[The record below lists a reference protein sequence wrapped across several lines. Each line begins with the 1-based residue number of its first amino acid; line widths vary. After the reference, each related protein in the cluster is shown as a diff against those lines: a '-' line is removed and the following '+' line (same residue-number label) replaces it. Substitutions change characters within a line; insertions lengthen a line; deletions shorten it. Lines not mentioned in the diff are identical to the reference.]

1 MNHYD
6 DEALLMYAEGSSPI
20 PEEITAHVSGCG
32 ECAEMLSAHQE
43 LAALLKTAEVW
54 DQPAAAGA
62 AVMAKGRELATV
74 AHRLEDEQA
83 AAEAM
88 VDEMLASPQRWWRTK
103 LMREGGQTVGV
114 VRALLDRM
122 RTILPK
128 APLQALDVTTIA
140 VDLANDLPITGYPS
154 DLVFAARG
162 HAFRDHAYV
171 LSFLGRFSEALEAV
185 ERSEHLFRQTA
196 LSDYELA
203 RVDLVR
209 ANILRP
215 LDRIDEAVRLSQ
227 RASETFLEFG
237 DRPRYINARV
247 TAAAMLFEKRALREA
262 LEAWESVIDDPA
274 IEDMTRV
281 MVINNLGMCYREL
294 GDYDRAVNYL
304 SRAVTEFEMLG
315 ATTERARNRW
325 SLAMTL
331 VAAGRISDALPI
343 FEKTWREFEDLGME
357 ADAALVGLEFAEA
370 LLLVDRPERVPEI
383 CRTLLDRFTSAGMA
397 SRAITAL
404 AFLREAVAIG
414 QAHPTLVRHV
424 HEYLRKLPA
433 TPSRSSG
440 TLVARLED

>member
-1 MNHYD
+1 MSHYD

-20 PEEITAHVSGCG
+20 REEITAHVSGCD

-54 DQPAAAGA
+54 EQPAAAGP
-62 AVMAKGRELATV
+62 AVVAKGRELATV
-74 AHRLEDEQA
+74 AQQLDGEGTE
-83 AAEAM
+83 AEVM
-88 VDEMLASPQRWWRTK
+88 VDAMLASPQAWWRTK

-122 RTILPK
+122 RSILPK
-128 APLQALDVTTIA
+128 APLQALEVTSIA

-154 DLVFAARG
+154 DLVFAARA
-162 HAFRDHAYV
+162 HAWRDHAYV
-171 LSFLGRFSEALEAV
+171 LSYLGRFSEALEAV
-185 ERSEHLFRQTA
+185 DRAEHLFNQTA
-196 LSDYELA
+196 LSDYEIA

-209 ANILRP
+209 ANILRS
-215 LDRIDEAVRLSQ
+215 LDRVEDAVSLSLK
-227 RASETFLEFG
+227 ASDTFLEFG
-237 DRPRYINARV
+237 DRSRYINARV
-247 TAAAMLFEKRALREA
+247 TTAAMLFQKGAFREA
-262 LEAWESVIDDPA
+262 LETWESVIDDPA

-281 MVINNLGMCYREL
+281 MVTNNLGMCYREL
-294 GDYDRAVNYL
+294 GDYDRAVGCL
-304 SRAVTEFEMLG
+304 ARAVAEYEMLG

-325 SLAMTL
+325 SLATTL
-331 VAAGRISDALPI
+331 MSAGRIPDALPV
-343 FEKTWREFEDLGME
+343 FERTWKEFEDLGME

-383 CRTLLDRFTSAGMA
+383 CRTLLDRFTSAGMT

-433 TPSRSSG
+433 TPSRASAM
-440 TLVARLED
+440 LVARFED

>member
-1 MNHYD
+1 MSHYD

-20 PEEITAHVSGCG
+20 GEEITAHVSGCG
-32 ECAEMLSAHQE
+32 ECAEMLSAHRE

-54 DQPAAAGA
+54 AQPTAAGA
-62 AVMAKGRELATV
+62 AVVAKGRELATV
-74 AHRLEDEQA
+74 ASRLDGEQSV
-83 AAEAM
+83 AEAM
-88 VDEMLASPQRWWRTK
+88 VDDMVDSPPSWWRTK
-103 LMREGGQTVGV
+103 LMREGGETVGV

-122 RTILPK
+122 RAVLPK

-140 VDLANDLPITGYPS
+140 VDVANDLSITGYPS

-162 HAFRDHAYV
+162 HAWRDHAYV

-185 ERSEHLFRQTA
+185 DRAELLFRQTA

-209 ANILRP
+209 ASVLQS
-215 LDRIDEAVRLSQ
+215 LDRIDEAVTLSQ
-227 RASETFLEFG
+227 RASDTFLEFG
-237 DRPRYINARV
+237 DRARYINARV
-247 TAAAMLFEKRALREA
+247 TAAAMLFQQRAFREA
-262 LEAWESVIDDPA
+262 LEAWESVMDDAA

-281 MVINNLGMCYREL
+281 MVTNNLGMCYREL
-294 GDYDRAVNYL
+294 GQYDRAVNYL
-304 SRAVTEFEMLG
+304 SRAVAEYEMLG
-315 ATTERARNRW
+315 VPAERARNRW
-325 SLAMTL
+325 SLATTL

-343 FEKTWREFEDLGME
+343 FEQTWKEFQDLGME
-357 ADAALVGLEFAEA
+357 ADAAIVGLEFAEA
-370 LLLVDRPERVPEI
+370 LLLVGRPERVPEI

-404 AFLREAVAIG
+404 AFLREAVALG
-414 QAHPTLVRHV
+414 QAHPTLVPHV

-440 TLVARLED
+440 TLVVRLED

>member
-1 MNHYD
+1 MSHYD

-20 PEEITAHVSGCG
+20 REEITAHVSGCG
-32 ECAEMLSAHQE
+32 ECAEMLSAHRQ
-43 LAALLKTAEVW
+43 LAALLKTADVW
-54 DQPAAAGA
+54 DGPTTVDA
-62 AVMAKGRELATV
+62 AVMAKGRELSAV
-74 AHRLEDEQA
+74 ARRLDDEGA
-83 AAEAM
+83 GAEAM
-88 VDEMLASPQRWWRTK
+88 VDEMLASPPRWWRTK

-122 RTILPK
+122 RSTLPK
-128 APLQALDVTTIA
+128 APLQALDITTTA
-140 VDLANDLPITGYPS
+140 VELANDLPITGYPS
-154 DLVFAARG
+154 DLVFATRA
-162 HAFRDHAYV
+162 HAWRDHAYV
-171 LSFLGRFSEALEAV
+171 LSFLGRFSEALDAV
-185 ERSEHLFRQTA
+185 DRAENLFRQTA
-196 LSDYELA
+196 LSEYELA

-209 ANILRP
+209 ASTLKS
-215 LDRIDEAVRLSQ
+215 LDRLDEAVALSQ

-237 DRPRYINARV
+237 DRVRYVNATV
-247 TAAAMLFEKRALREA
+247 TTGALLFEKRALREA

-281 MVINNLGMCYREL
+281 MVTNNLGMCYREL

-304 SRAVTEFEMLG
+304 SRAVAEFEMLG
-315 ATTERARNRW
+315 ATTERAKNRW

-331 VAAGRISDALPI
+331 VAAGRIPDALPI
-343 FEKTWREFEDLGME
+343 FEQTWKEFEDLGME

-383 CRTLLDRFTSAGMA
+383 CRTLLDRFTRAGMT

-404 AFLREAVAIG
+404 AFLREAVALG

-433 TPSRSSG
+433 TPSRTSG
-440 TLVARLED
+440 MLVARLED